1 MNKIIK
7 IDRQKWAEAGI
18 RKGYL
23 TVGSHGGLDL
33 RKEAMDPITL
43 TLLTGAAMYAA
54 GEGLGALWNHQTGGR
69 SLQEVMGGFKATSE
83 SVAQYETGLLELK
96 KMRPLLNGTTLSV
109 QEAADDAIEQGFTTL
124 ELLNAELTSKGIAPP
139 NIAQKQAAEAKK
151 RKEIEANNL
160 IILFNAAKKP
170 VGGTRPGNPET
181 KKSNITPEAIVQ
193 KTGEDTRASL
203 EQVATQVATQAA
215 SQGASKSSAPAGG
228 KQLNP
233 RALGG

>member
-43 TLLTGAAMYAA
+43 SLLTAAAMYAA
-54 GEGLGALWNHQTGGR
+54 GEGLGALWNYQTGGR
-69 SLQEVMGGFKATSE
+69 SLQEVMGGLKATSE

-124 ELLNAELTSKGIAPP
+124 GLLNAELTSKGIAPP
-139 NIAQKQAAEAKK
+139 NIAQKQAKEAKE
-151 RKEIEANNL
+151 REEIEAKNL
-160 IILFNAAKKP
+160 ITLFNAAKKNP

-181 KKSNITPEAIVQ
+181 KQSDIAPEAIVK
-193 KTGEDTRASL
+193 KTGEDTRATL
-203 EQVATQVATQAA
+203 EQVKTQVAP
-215 SQGASKSSAPAGG
+215 QGASKSSAPAGG

>member
-54 GEGLGALWNHQTGGR
+54 GEGLGALWNYQTGGR

-96 KMRPLLNGTTLSV
+96 KIRPLLNGTTLSV
-109 QEAADDAIEQGFTTL
+109 QEAADDAIKQGFTTL
-124 ELLNAELTSKGIAPP
+124 ELLNAELTSKGIPLP

-160 IILFNAAKKP
+160 IILFTAAKNP

-181 KKSNITPEAIVQ
+181 KKSDITPEAIVK
-193 KTGEDTRASL
+193 KTGDDTRASL
-203 EQVATQVATQAA
+203 EQVATQVAPQGA
-215 SQGASKSSAPAGG
+215 SQGVSKSSAPAGG

>member
-1 MNKIIK
+1 MSKIIK

-54 GEGLGALWNHQTGGR
+54 GEGLGALWNYQTGGR

-96 KMRPLLNGTTLSV
+96 KIRPLLNGTTLSV
-109 QEAADDAIEQGFTTL
+109 QEAADDAIKQGFTTL

-181 KKSNITPEAIVQ
+181 KKSDITPEAIVK
-193 KTGEDTRASL
+193 KTGEEAKDSL
-203 EQVATQVATQAA
+203 EQAKTQVAT
-215 SQGASKSSAPAGG
+215 QGASKSSAPAGG